1 MLCFPKLQ
9 PFSELWDTVVVC
21 SCKHFVVLREYG
33 LVWTTTVLFLG
44 AVVDWSWPK
53 VGWNCRGEAQTQSSR
68 HTECLIAMEIWN
80 WMFSSFDHKSLSW
93 QICSHIL
100 SYVFI
105 TPTLRSYF
113 FKASG
118 RHHPIGP
125 RIERKLQMV
134 LRLGSDLWV
143 WKTPT
148 LGANQWYGLSTRG
161 TFKTWFWMPATY
173 EAPSL
178 VFNTIQVSPSTPKKQ
193 SFQYVN

>member
-1 MLCFPKLQ
+1 MLCFPKMQ
-9 PFSELWDTVVVC
+9 PFLDLWDTVVV
-21 SCKHFVVLREYG
+21 SILLFSVNIALFE
-33 LVWTTTVLFLG
+33 LLLFLG

-53 VGWNCRGEAQTQSSR
+53 VGWNCRGEAQTQSGR
-68 HTECLIAMEIWN
+68 HIECLIAKSEIKCC
-80 WMFSSFDHKSLSW
+80 DHLITRVLSW
-93 QICSHIL
+93 RICSHIL

-113 FKASG
+113 FKVSG

-134 LRLGSDLWV
+134 FRLGSGFWV
-143 WKTPT
+143 WKTTT